1 MNDAHFFANTLAAG
15 ATWLHTIAI
24 VVLLGYYATLS
35 LVVLPWLSSGGS
47 PEPGRAIEAVER
59 RALPWILGSIA
70 LFVVSGVVLTAAH
83 TGPNPNWATLII
95 VKHILVIAMVVLG
108 VVVDRVLVPRMAG
121 TWWTPAV
128 VPSTDV
134 RDLRPIVQASAVMCV
149 LGLVVLLLTA
159 AAQGG

>member
-1 MNDAHFFANTLAAG
+1 MSALAVG
-15 ATWLHTIAI
+15 ATWIHTIAI

-47 PEPGRAIEAVER
+47 PEPGRVIAEMER
-59 RALPWILGSIA
+59 RALPWILGPIA
-70 LFVVSGVVLTAAH
+70 LFIVTGVVLTAAH
-83 TGPNPNWATLII
+83 TGPDPNWATLII
-95 VKHILVIAMVVLG
+95 VKHVLVVAMVVLG
-108 VVVDRVLVPRMAG
+108 VVVDRVLVPRIAG

-134 RDLRPIVQASAVMCV
+134 RDLRPIVQASAGMCG
-149 LGLVVLLLTA
+149 LGLAVLLLTA